1 MESAETLPRMA
12 RQTAR
17 SDLGRMAGMAGRA
30 NEHIFV
36 GSLRAAMA
44 YYMVQYI
51 CIALLDRGFVVVVP
65 ETDQLCRLLDIFLDV
80 YM

>member
-1 MESAETLPRMA
+1 MA

-36 GSLRAAMA
+36 GSLTAAMA
-44 YYMVQYI
+44 YYVVYI